1 MLDKEAYKNMNNLN
15 IISLFGGYDTLFKTF
30 LIFIIIDYIS
40 GLLQAIYNKKLNS
53 QIGAKGIVK
62 KVGYILI
69 VVLATAFDTLN
80 GNTMD
85 IRNVIIYMFIANE
98 GLSILENFS
107 QIGIIVPNILKNKL
121 QSMGGETNEQDNK
134 SDI

>member
-1 MLDKEAYKNMNNLN
+1 MP
-15 IISLFGGYDTLFKTF
+15 SLFKTF

-40 GLLQAIYNKKLNS
+40 GILQAIYNKKLNS

-69 VVLATAFDTLN
+69 VIIAAAFDTLN
-80 GNTMD
+80 GNAMA

-98 GLSILENFS
+98 GISILENLY
-107 QIGIIVPNILKNKL
+107 QIGILIPNILKNKL
-121 QSMGGETNEQDNK
+121 ESMGDEVNEQNNK
-134 SDI
+134 SNLQG

>member
-1 MLDKEAYKNMNNLN
+1 MNNLN
-15 IISLFGGYDTLFKTF
+15 IVSLFGGYDILFKTF

-40 GLLQAIYNKKLNS
+40 GILQAIYNKKLNS

-69 VVLATAFDTLN
+69 VIIAAAFDTLN
-80 GNTMD
+80 GNAMA

-98 GLSILENFS
+98 GISILENLS
-107 QIGIIVPNILKNKL
+107 QIGILIPNILKNKL
-121 QSMGGETNEQDNK
+121 ESMGDEVNEQNNK
-134 SDI
+134 SNLQG

>member
-1 MLDKEAYKNMNNLN
+1 MNNLN
-15 IISLFGGYDTLFKTF
+15 IVSLFGGYDTLFKTF

-40 GLLQAIYNKKLNS
+40 GVLQAIYNKKLNS

-69 VVLATAFDTLN
+69 VIISTAFDTLN
-80 GNTMD
+80 GNTMT

-98 GLSILENFS
+98 GISILENLS
-107 QIGIIVPNILKNKL
+107 QIGILIPNILKNKIEK
-121 QSMGGETNEQDNK
+121 MGDVPNEQNNK
-134 SDI
+134 SNFQG

>member
-1 MLDKEAYKNMNNLN
+1 MLDKEAENLFMNMIN
-15 IISLFGGYDTLFKTF
+15 IASLFGGCDTLFKTF

-40 GLLQAIYNKKLNS
+40 GILQAIYNRQLNS

-69 VVLATAFDTLN
+69 VVIASSIDTLN

-85 IRNVIIYMFIANE
+85 IRNIIIYMFIANE
-98 GLSILENFS
+98 GISILENCT
-107 QIGIIVPNILKNKL
+107 QMGINIPSILKDKINELGDDNDEQNK
-121 QSMGGETNEQDNK
+121 
-134 SDI
+134 

>member
-1 MLDKEAYKNMNNLN
+1 MNNLL
-15 IISLFGGYDTLFKTF
+15 IVSLFGGYDTLFKTF

-40 GLLQAIYNKKLNS
+40 GVLQAIYNKKLNS

-69 VVLATAFDTLN
+69 VIIATAFDTLN
-80 GNTMD
+80 GNTMA

-98 GLSILENFS
+98 GISVLENLS
-107 QIGIIVPNILKNKL
+107 QIGILIPNILKNKL
-121 QSMGGETNEQDNK
+121 ETMGDEKNEQNNK
-134 SDI
+134 SNL

>member
-1 MLDKEAYKNMNNLN
+1 MNNLL
-15 IISLFGGYDTLFKTF
+15 IVSLFGGYDTLFKTF

-40 GLLQAIYNKKLNS
+40 GVLQAIYNKKLNS

-69 VVLATAFDTLN
+69 VIIATAFDTLN
-80 GNTMD
+80 GNTMA

-98 GLSILENFS
+98 GISVLENLS
-107 QIGIIVPNILKNKL
+107 QIGILLLNYRLAYSGRDSWNTHPYP
-121 QSMGGETNEQDNK
+121 
-134 SDI
+134 

>member
-1 MLDKEAYKNMNNLN
+1 MNNLL
-15 IISLFGGYDTLFKTF
+15 IVSLFGGYDTLFKTF

-40 GLLQAIYNKKLNS
+40 GVLQAIYNKKLNS

-69 VVLATAFDTLN
+69 VIISTAFDTLN
-80 GNTMD
+80 GNTMT

-98 GLSILENFS
+98 GISILENLS
-107 QIGIIVPNILKNKL
+107 QIGILIPNILKNKIEK
-121 QSMGGETNEQDNK
+121 MGDVPNEQNNK
-134 SDI
+134 SNFQG

>member
-40 GLLQAIYNKKLNS
+40 GILQAIYNKKLS
-53 QIGAKGIVK
+53 SAIGAKGIVK

-69 VVLATAFDTLN
+69 VVVASSIDTLY
-80 GNTMD
+80 GNNMD

-98 GLSILENFS
+98 GISILENCS
-107 QIGIIVPNILKNKL
+107 NIGIIIPNILKEKIDG
-121 QSMGGETNEQDNK
+121 MGSDTNEQNK
-134 SDI
+134 